1 MNQNNILKNQ
11 TETKQLKKTYI
22 KKKACKTCDLGN
34 ETEINKKKKT

>member
-22 KKKACKTCDLGN
+22 KKKHAKHVIQVMRLR
-34 ETEINKKKKT
+34 